1 MTTKINNR
9 PNKNIHIR
17 EFLDGRKISG
27 YQILIVVLLFLTIIM
42 DGADVVIMGYI
53 APTLKEEWGISNQE
67 MAPVLSAALAG
78 LAIGAMFAGPIA
90 DKLGRKTV
98 LVTSVFVFGLF
109 TLLSGTSTSTT
120 NLIIYRFIA
129 GLAMGGVMPQ
139 AATLI
144 TEYSSKKTRALL
156 VTIVFSGFTVGAAGA
171 GFLSSW
177 MLPEFGWQAV
187 LYVCGG
193 VPVLFSIVLFFILPE
208 SASFMVLKNCSKDK
222 IINVL
227 NKISPGSVD
236 LDTNFT
242 VDTPSVQG
250 GSPIKTV
257 INKYYLF
264 GSLMLWGGYTFAL
277 FIVYLIGS
285 WLPSIIKDSGFTIS
299 QAATIGAM
307 FQLGGPLGSIT
318 FGWFMDRFN
327 PNRVL
332 ALAYLTGGALLIGMS
347 HISSNFLLLSGFAF
361 FVGFCANGANTG
373 MNALSSMFF
382 PVEARATGNSWMH
395 GIGRIG
401 AVISAFAGAYMLDLG
416 WGFSEVALALALPI
430 TLVAMALLMK
440 DYYYRPKNVN
450 SQNKLKLM
458 NNI

>member
-1 MTTKINNR
+1 MTNTQIMPQK
-9 PNKNIHIR
+9 KMHIR
-17 EFLDGRKISG
+17 EFLDNHKITG
-27 YQILIVVLLFLTIIM
+27 YQILIVALLFLTIIM

-53 APTLKEEWGISNQE
+53 APTLREEWGISNQE
-67 MAPVLSAALAG
+67 IAPVLSAALAG

-90 DKLGRKTV
+90 DKFGRKTV
-98 LVTSVFVFGLF
+98 LVTSVFIFGLF

-120 NLIIYRFIA
+120 HLISYRFIA

-139 AATLI
+139 AATLV

-156 VTIVFSGFTVGAAGA
+156 VTIVFAGFTVGAAGA

-177 MLPEFGWQAV
+177 MLPKYGWQAV

-193 VPVLFSIVLFFILPE
+193 LPVLFSIILFFILPE
-208 SASFMVLKNCSKDK
+208 SASFMVLRNRSKAK
-222 IINVL
+222 IVRIL
-227 NKISPGSVD
+227 NKIAPNSVN
-236 LDTNFT
+236 LDTIFT
-242 VDTPSVQG
+242 VDSPTVKG
-250 GSPIKTV
+250 GSPIRTV
-257 INKYYLF
+257 LNQHYLF

-285 WLPSIIKDSGFTIS
+285 WLPTIIKDSGFSIS

-332 ALAYLTGGALLIGMS
+332 AIAYLTGGAFLIGMS
-347 HISSNFLLLSGFAF
+347 HISSSFVLLSGFAF

-395 GIGRIG
+395 GIGRVG
-401 AVISAFAGAYMLDLG
+401 AVVSAFAGAYMLDLG
-416 WGFSEVALALALPI
+416 WGFSEVSLALALPI
-430 TLVAMALLMK
+430 TLIAIALLMK
-440 DYYYRPKNVN
+440 DYYYRPKSV
-450 SQNKLKLM
+450 SSDYELKPVTTL
-458 NNI
+458 